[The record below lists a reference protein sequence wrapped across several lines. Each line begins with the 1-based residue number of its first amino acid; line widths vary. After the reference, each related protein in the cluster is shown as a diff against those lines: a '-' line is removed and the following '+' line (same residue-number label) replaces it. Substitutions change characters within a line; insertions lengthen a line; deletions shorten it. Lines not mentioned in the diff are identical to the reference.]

1 MNHLWTPWR
10 MAFIQGE
17 KPIGCIFCSKPAE
30 QSDQTNLILARGQH
44 NFIMLNA
51 YPYTTGH
58 LMIIPYRHLNSLE
71 NVPTESSVEMMA
83 MAKHA
88 VAVLRRAV
96 KADAFNVG
104 MNIGKVAGAG
114 IADHIHLH
122 VVPRWEG
129 DSNFMPVVGD
139 TRLIPET
146 LDLTYAKLIQA
157 GIANLPRE

>member
-1 MNHLWTPWR
+1 
-10 MAFIQGE
+10 MAFIQGD
-17 KPIGCIFCSKPAE
+17 KSPDCIFCSKPAE
-30 QSDQTNLILARGQH
+30 KDDQSNLILARGQY

-58 LMIIPYRHLNSLE
+58 LMIIPYRHLASLE
-71 NVPTESSVEMMA
+71 NLAAETSAEMMA
-83 MAKHA
+83 MAKYA
-88 VAVLRRAV
+88 VAVLRQAER
-96 KADAFNVG
+96 ADAFNIG

-129 DSNFMPVVGD
+129 DSNFMPVIGD

-146 LDLTYAKLIQA
+146 LDVTYTKLVQA
-157 GIANLPRE
+157 GIADLPRE